1 MKEYGSLTIN
11 CQLCAI
17 GCCHLSRL
25 YLTNVVPAV
34 TEKPSESVNEF
45 SCATY
50 ASHSGVNFLDS
61 NSTSASVGPAKFKT

>member
-17 GCCHLSRL
+17 GCCHLSKL

-45 SCATY
+45 SCAT
-50 ASHSGVNFLDS
+50 
-61 NSTSASVGPAKFKT
+61 